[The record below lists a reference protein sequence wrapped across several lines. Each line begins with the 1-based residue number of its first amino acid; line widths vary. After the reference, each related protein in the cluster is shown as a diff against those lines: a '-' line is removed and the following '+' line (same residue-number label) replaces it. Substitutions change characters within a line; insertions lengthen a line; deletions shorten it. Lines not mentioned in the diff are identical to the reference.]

1 MSSVRRIL
9 QLKGFDIW
17 STSPDAT
24 VYDALRIMGD
34 KDVGALIVMEENKL
48 VGILSERDYA
58 RKIVLSGKS
67 SRETR
72 VADVMT
78 RVVFTVHPEQTVQE
92 CMQLMLDHH
101 IRHLPV
107 VLDDEVMGVIS
118 IGDVMHDIIYQQKN
132 SIQSLERQI
141 STQAQRMLGY

>member
-9 QLKGFDIW
+9 QIKGFDVW
-17 STSPDAT
+17 STTPDT
-24 VYDALRIMGD
+24 MVYDALRIMGE
-34 KDVGALIVMEENKL
+34 KDVGALVVLENGKM

-58 RKIVLSGKS
+58 RKIVLSGKT

-72 VADVMT
+72 VGDVMT
-78 RVVFTVHPEQTVQE
+78 KEVFTVHPEQTVQE

-107 VLDDEVMGVIS
+107 MVDNEVMGVIS
-118 IGDVMHDIIYQQKN
+118 IGDVVGDIIYQQKS
-132 SIQSLERQI
+132 SIQSLEKQLNTLRE
-141 STQAQRMLGY
+141 

>member
-9 QLKGFDIW
+9 QIKGFDVW
-17 STSPDAT
+17 STTPDT
-24 VYDALRIMGD
+24 MVYDALRIMSE
-34 KDVGALIVMEENKL
+34 KDVGALVVLENGKL

-58 RKIVLSGKS
+58 RKIILSGKT

-72 VADVMT
+72 VGDVMT
-78 RVVFTVHPEQTVQE
+78 KEVFTVHPEQTVQE

-107 VLDDEVMGVIS
+107 MVDNEVMGVIS
-118 IGDVMHDIIYQQKN
+118 IGDVVGDIIYQQKS
-132 SIQSLERQI
+132 SIQSLEKQLNTLRE
-141 STQAQRMLGY
+141 

>member
-17 STSPDAT
+17 STSPDTT

-34 KDVGALIVMEENKL
+34 KDVGALVVLENNNL

-58 RKIVLSGKS
+58 RKIVLSGKT
-67 SRETR
+67 SRDTR
-72 VADVMT
+72 VGDVMT
-78 RVVFTVHPEQTVQE
+78 RVVHTVHPEQTVQE

-101 IRHLPV
+101 VRHLPV
-107 VLDDEVMGVIS
+107 VVDDEVIGVIS
-118 IGDVMHDIIYQQKN
+118 IGDVMNDIIYQQKN

-141 STQAQRMLGY
+141 SAQKIPGYI

>member
-9 QLKGFDIW
+9 QIKGFDIW
-17 STSPDAT
+17 STTPDT
-24 VYDALRIMGD
+24 MVYDALRIMGD
-34 KDVGALIVMEENKL
+34 KDVGALIVLENNKL

-58 RKIVLSGKS
+58 RKIVLSGRT

-72 VADVMT
+72 VGDVMT
-78 RVVFTVHPEQTVQE
+78 KAVFTVHPEQTVQE

-107 VLDDEVMGVIS
+107 MVDNEVIGVIS
-118 IGDVMHDIIYQQKN
+118 IGDVVSDIIYQQKN
-132 SIQSLERQI
+132 SILSLQNQLAHQKEK
-141 STQAQRMLGY
+141 SQA

>member
-17 STSPDAT
+17 STSPDTT

-34 KDVGALIVMEENKL
+34 KDVGALVVLENNKL

-58 RKIVLSGKS
+58 RKIVLSGKT
-67 SRETR
+67 SRDTR
-72 VADVMT
+72 VGDVMT
-78 RVVFTVHPEQTVQE
+78 RVVHTVHPEQTVQE

-101 IRHLPV
+101 VRHLPV
-107 VLDDEVMGVIS
+107 VVDDEVIGVIS
-118 IGDVMHDIIYQQKN
+118 IGDVMNDIIYQQKN

-141 STQAQRMLGY
+141 SAQKIPGYI

>member
-9 QLKGFDIW
+9 QIKGFDVW
-17 STSPDAT
+17 STTPDT
-24 VYDALRIMGD
+24 MVYDALRIMGE
-34 KDVGALIVMEENKL
+34 KDVGALVVLENGKL

-58 RKIVLSGKS
+58 RKIVLSGKT

-72 VADVMT
+72 VGDVMT
-78 RVVFTVHPEQTVQE
+78 KEVFTVHPEQTVQE

-107 VLDDEVMGVIS
+107 MVDNEVMGVIS
-118 IGDVMHDIIYQQKN
+118 IGDVVGDIIYQQKS
-132 SIQSLERQI
+132 SIQSLEKQLNTLRE
-141 STQAQRMLGY
+141 

>member
-17 STSPDAT
+17 STNPDTT

-34 KDVGALIVMEENKL
+34 KDVGALVVLENNKL

-58 RKIVLSGKS
+58 RKIVLSGKT
-67 SRETR
+67 SRDTR
-72 VADVMT
+72 VGDVMT
-78 RVVFTVHPEQTVQE
+78 SVVHTVHPEQTVQE

-101 IRHLPV
+101 VRHLPV
-107 VLDDEVMGVIS
+107 VVDDEVIGVIS
-118 IGDVMHDIIYQQKN
+118 IGDVMNDIIYQQKN

-141 STQAQRMLGY
+141 SAQKIPGYI

>member
-107 VLDDEVMGVIS
+107 VLDDEVVGVIS